1 MKGNFKTLLR
11 RFCLEGS
18 VLGLKYFYLYPDPVS
33 RCFWGIT
40 LLLCGMGAC
49 LLTLLLHRR
58 FMETPTHIT
67 IENQFEPIYNLPYPA
82 ITLCSPNQITAS
94 AVEHFKQTLV
104 VSVMSLLAQNCNTFL
119 KRCFFQNKLYPCEE
133 LFEPV
138 LTKLGVCCAFN
149 SIYKFVNNKR
159 NEKKPNFIKHKS
171 KINRLKHGLTVIVDY
186 DPYNAVD
193 GTVQHAGATRIV
205 FTDWSEF
212 PLEVESVLAHPGI
225 EAFLLISATYT
236 YCSEEVATLP
246 IDSRKC
252 VFEDE
257 VILPHF
263 WKYHHTDCELNCL
276 VSKVES
282 ECHCVVFYVPN
293 VSPHQVCNFTK
304 IPCITDVKYQMTE
317 ESSASWCGC
326 QRDCVSRRYSVEHFN
341 GNLQAVQHVRLDDR
355 YSGVVLNESTTVM
368 HFFFPKTSFVRQKQ
382 ETVMSLTNFVSNLGG
397 VFGLCLGCSFISLF
411 EICFYIYTAIKNHI
425 RRRTTRRRRRIGYY
439 N

>member
-1 MKGNFKTLLR
+1 
-11 RFCLEGS
+11 
-18 VLGLKYFYLYPDPVS
+18 
-33 RCFWGIT
+33 
-40 LLLCGMGAC
+40 MGAC
-49 LLTLLLHRR
+49 LLTLLLNRR

-94 AVEHFKQTLV
+94 AVEHFKQTLVNGNLTSNFDDLVAQALGFNELLQSINLEKLQQFQDIITSNRYSV

-171 KINRLKHGLTVIVDY
+171 KINRLKHGLTVIVDH